1 MLSYQ
6 SCTKWGLQ
14 RASVAG
20 ARVSSYLA
28 FPSLPV
34 TGRFLSVA
42 LSLESPP
49 PGVTRHSAL
58 WCSDFPHP
66 LLAGAV
72 AFLTQTK
79 FSMFKQLFYKQL
91 LFTQLL
97 FKFSCETY
105 SFPYRILPQF
115 SHSTMPSVVAIFL
128 SITIGRDILH
138 PPHLL
143 LTIFAMGT
151 AWCCLT

>member
-1 MLSYQ
+1 MLPYQ
-6 SCTKWGLQ
+6 SCTEWGLQ

-20 ARVSSYLA
+20 TRVSSYLA

-34 TGRFLSVA
+34 AGRFLSVA

-72 AFLTQTK
+72 AFLTQIRY
-79 FSMFKQLFYKQL
+79 SIFK
-91 LFTQLL
+91 
-97 FKFSCETY
+97 
-105 SFPYRILPQF
+105 
-115 SHSTMPSVVAIFL
+115 
-128 SITIGRDILH
+128 
-138 PPHLL
+138 
-143 LTIFAMGT
+143 
-151 AWCCLT
+151 

>member
-1 MLSYQ
+1 MLPYQ
-6 SCTKWGLQ
+6 SCTEWGLQ

-34 TGRFLSVA
+34 SGRFISVA

-66 LLAGAV
+66 LFGGRGRL
-72 AFLTQTK
+72 
-79 FSMFKQLFYKQL
+79 S
-91 LFTQLL
+91 
-97 FKFSCETY
+97 Y
-105 SFPYRILPQF
+105 SIL
-115 SHSTMPSVVAIFL
+115 
-128 SITIGRDILH
+128 
-138 PPHLL
+138 
-143 LTIFAMGT
+143 
-151 AWCCLT
+151 